1 MIGKMLQQV
10 YPSPSI
16 TGVSPSDPHSGQDSV
31 RDGTRGEESCYQ
43 LLVSAPGRWEGRYL
57 LDDGG
62 TVPFLIRLVGQQ
74 VHVWIGGES
83 YVFSA
88 ITSSPRGSASQG
100 PSSDEIVCSVPGVV
114 LAVHVSEG
122 DMVEA
127 GQEIVVVESMKT
139 EQVIKAPRDG
149 TIQRVSVQPGDRVD
163 RGMRLLS
170 LVPLPADC

>member
-1 MIGKMLQQV
+1 MIGRLLQQV

-16 TGVSPSDPHSGQDSV
+16 TGGPPSAQDGGRAGPGV
-31 RDGTRGEESCYQ
+31 EESGYH
-43 LLVSAPGRWEGRYL
+43 LRVSQPGHWEGRYQ

-62 TVPFLIRLVGQQ
+62 TVPFLIHLAGQQ

-83 YVFSA
+83 YLFSA
-88 ITSSPRGSASQG
+88 ATASPRGPASQG
-100 PSSDEIVCSVPGVV
+100 SSSDEVVCAVPGVV

-122 DMVEA
+122 DVVEA
-127 GQEIVVVESMKT
+127 GQEIVVLESMKT

-163 RGMRLLS
+163 RGMRLVA